1 MFLTPASV
9 LRVPTLPSN
18 QQAPS
23 FFFSFSLKGAICMLS
38 LCHTPQHLYLR
49 AESFYTGLE
58 SRTVQSQPRRPLLVL
73 VPEARGRPF
82 WVLWD
87 CSNVRGSLAPGHR
100 ADSGGNSPSV
110 PVKEA
115 YLLVGELQPEGWAS
129 ALAANPEPTGALRGG
144 RACTFPLPRYSPS
157 LCPRNELIRFS
168 GALIFVAVTPGHL
181 QIA

>member
-1 MFLTPASV
+1 M
-9 LRVPTLPSN
+9 
-18 QQAPS
+18 
-23 FFFSFSLKGAICMLS
+23 
-38 LCHTPQHLYLR
+38 
-49 AESFYTGLE
+49 
-58 SRTVQSQPRRPLLVL
+58 L